1 VSVALAVTYHDPEG
15 RMYPQIQR
23 ALPVLRRVFG
33 GLAIR
38 ASHRA
43 YKPSLDLWA
52 KAGAAIAQGSP
63 DQAVERFKLGQA
75 RRDAVALALTLDCAH
90 LFYCDGDRILHWAE
104 RYPEELAEVAR
115 RVIEFDFTVL
125 GRTPRAFDSHP
136 RIQRDTESIVNHVF
150 ALVSGRAW
158 DVTAAARGLA
168 RRAADLILAGCPD
181 EEVSTDVTWTLFLKR
196 RGNLSLGYI
205 ETEGLEF
212 ETADRYADQVA
223 QAGGMAQWM
232 AQLDSSPRNWAH
244 RLDMARVEVEGMFPY
259 LDMDVER

>member
-1 VSVALAVTYHDPEG
+1 
-15 RMYPQIQR
+15 MYPQIQR
-23 ALPVLRRVFG
+23 ALPVLKRVFG

-43 YKPSLDLWA
+43 YQPALDLWA
-52 KAGAAIAQGSP
+52 EAGATIAQGAP

-75 RRDAVALALTLDCAH
+75 RRDAVALALTLDCTH
-90 LFYCDGDRILHWAE
+90 LLYCDGDRILHWAE
-104 RYPEELAEVAR
+104 QYPEELAYVTR
-115 RVIEFDFTVL
+115 RVTEFDFMVL
-125 GRTPRAFDSHP
+125 GRTQRAFDSHP

-150 ALVSGRAW
+150 ALVSGWAW

-168 RRAADLILAGCPD
+168 RRAAEAILAGCPD
-181 EEVSTDVTWTLFLKR
+181 EEVSTDVTWTLFLR
-196 RGNLSLGYI
+196 QQGDLSLGYI

-244 RLDMARVEVEGMFPY
+244 RLDMARVEVEGTLAY
-259 LDMDVER
+259 LKT